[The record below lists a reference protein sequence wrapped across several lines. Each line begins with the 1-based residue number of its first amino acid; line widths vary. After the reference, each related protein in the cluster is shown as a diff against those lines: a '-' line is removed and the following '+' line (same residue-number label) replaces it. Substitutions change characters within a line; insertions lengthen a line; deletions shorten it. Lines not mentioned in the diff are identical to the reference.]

1 MAGRRGYGTGTVAFD
16 HRGHECKDEKNHRG
30 CTGRWRGEVSY
41 MEDGQRKRIKVD
53 ARTKTEAQD
62 RLRDRLAEVRQGVKA
77 SQVYT
82 VDEAVQDWLAHGL
95 VNRAEATRT
104 AYRDTVKGLLTYI
117 GPRPLAKLTAMDVR
131 KALAIMAEDRSTR
144 TVGLAHNVL
153 TRSIAMAVENGKVAR
168 NVAALVTSRPEGQ
181 AAGRE
186 SKAMT
191 LDVALQLMRRSLA
204 ELTNEVPKDSTRSP
218 MVAAYT
224 VLSWMTGIR
233 TEEARALRWTEVDLA
248 DRTVTIIRS
257 ARSRGR
263 TKTEGSRRT
272 LEIPEAAAEALR
284 LWQEQQGATDGHV
297 FTTASGGPV
306 DHHNMQEQFR
316 RLTVRAGI
324 GDQWVPRELRHSFVS
339 ALSANGMS
347 VEQIAYLAGHSTSR
361 VTESVYR
368 KELRPVL
375 REGAK
380 VMGELLP

>member
-1 MAGRRGYGTGTVAFD
+1 MATRRGYGTGSVTFD
-16 HRGHECKDEKNHRG
+16 HRGHECRDPRQHRN

-41 MEDGQRKRIKVD
+41 MEDGKRKRIKVD
-53 ARTKTEAQD
+53 AQTKTEVQD

-77 SQVYT
+77 NHVYT
-82 VDEAVQDWLAHGL
+82 VQQAVTDWLEHGL
-95 VNRAEATRT
+95 TSRAEATRT

-131 KALAIMAEDRSTR
+131 NALAIMAEDRSTR

-181 AAGRE
+181 TAGRE

-191 LDVALQLMRRSLA
+191 VDVALQLMRRCLA
-204 ELTNEVPKDSTRSP
+204 ELDAGSEVDMRSP

-233 TEEARALRWTEVDLA
+233 TEEARALLWSEVDLS
-248 DRTVTIIRS
+248 DRMVTIIRS

-284 LWQEQQGATDGHV
+284 MWQEKQGNTDGHV
-297 FTTASGGPV
+297 FTTASGGQV
-306 DHHNMQEQFR
+306 DHHNMGEQFR
-316 RLTVRAGI
+316 RLCIRAGI

-339 ALSANGMS
+339 ALSAGGMP
-347 VEQIAYLAGHSTSR
+347 VEQIAWLAGHSTSR

-375 REGAK
+375 REGAR